1 MRVLCST
8 RAWGSTH
15 LHSLF
20 ALHVSSISLS
30 VNFIIYINLRTVS
43 KSFPLEIVQWTVPLL
58 SLRLGEGEQT
68 EARRPR
74 GG

>member
-8 RAWGSTH
+8 RAWGFAH

-30 VNFIIYINLRTVS
+30 VNFIMYINLRTVS